1 MLTVTEQSEKRG
13 SETAMNSETGSG
25 QTQISR
31 AKAWE
36 ESWPYLTGLLVMS
49 GYALVEPR
57 IPVSPNLKDALIAV
71 SALAG
76 ILAGFFLASAAILVT
91 LKDSWFMKRAVESGV
106 YISLIGYLL

>member
-1 MLTVTEQSEKRG
+1 MPTATEQSG
-13 SETAMNSETGSG
+13 THGPPIVMNSVQDSG
-25 QTQISR
+25 QGKISR

-36 ESWPYLTGLLVMS
+36 ESWPYFTGLLVTS
-49 GYALVEPR
+49 GYALVENR
-57 IPVSPNLKDALIAV
+57 IPISPNLKDALIAL

-106 YISLIGYLL
+106 YISL